1 MLFRLTNTLAM
12 FQATINH
19 TLQEYLDIFILIYL
33 NNILVYI
40 KGTLEDYIGYIKKV
54 LTKLLEYKLLLKP
67 EKCKFYKKEV
77 KFLGFIILRE
87 GIRPNPKKIRVI

>member
-1 MLFRLTNTLAM
+1 M
-12 FQATINH
+12 
-19 TLQEYLDIFILIYL
+19 LQEYLDIFILTYL

-40 KGTLEDYIGYIKKV
+40 KGTLEEHIGYIKKV

-67 EKCKFYKKEV
+67 EKYKFYKTEV

-87 GIRPNPKKIRVI
+87 GIKPDPKKIRAI